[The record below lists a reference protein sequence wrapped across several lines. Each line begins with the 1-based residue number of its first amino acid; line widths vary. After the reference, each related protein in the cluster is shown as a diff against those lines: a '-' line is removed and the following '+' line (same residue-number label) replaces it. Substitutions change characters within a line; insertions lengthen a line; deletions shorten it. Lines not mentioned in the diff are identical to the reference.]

1 MSRARTAKAKTTS
14 TARHS
19 LTRPLCND
27 LSWAQVHKN
36 IIRIDISFKSMN
48 DSQWFLLRGDAHHD
62 NPHSDHEKQ
71 FEDLYEAQ
79 RRGAGIIDVGDLFC
93 AMGGRAD
100 PRRSRHGST
109 REEHVEA
116 ADYFDSLV
124 RHNAEFLRPYAR
136 NIIGIGMGNHE
147 TSVRKNQETDLTARL
162 VERINAK
169 EGTNIINAGYGCYYA
184 IAMQCFGRRTT
195 SWMHTYHGSGGGG
208 MMSFDTLRVRRQS
221 SFHPMADIL
230 VSGHVH
236 ERWALET
243 TRVVPA
249 SQNGVYTLTHE
260 PQWHVRTGT
269 YKQEFDMAGGFHFER
284 GAPPKP
290 IGAMWMKA
298 SIVTQRSP
306 TRDGRTTYPRFEF
319 TPT

>member
-1 MSRARTAKAKTTS
+1 M
-14 TARHS
+14 
-19 LTRPLCND
+19 
-27 LSWAQVHKN
+27 HKN
-36 IIRIDISFKSMN
+36 IIRIDMQFTSTMEP
-48 DSQWFLLRGDAHHD
+48 QWFLLRGDAHHD
-62 NPHSDHEKQ
+62 NPHSDHERQ
-71 FEDLYEAQ
+71 REDLEEAK

-100 PRRSRHGST
+100 PRRSRQGVT
-109 REEHVEA
+109 RAEHLEE

-124 RHNAEFLRPYAR
+124 RHNAAFLRPYAR

-162 VERINAK
+162 VERLNAL
-169 EGTNIINAGYGCYYA
+169 EGTSIINAGYGAYYA
-184 IAMQCFGRRTT
+184 LCFNYHGCCTT
-195 SWMHTYHGSGGGG
+195 SWMHTFHGSGGGG
-208 MMSFDTLRVRRQS
+208 MMSFDTLRVRRQA

-243 TRVVPA
+243 TRVVPTL
-249 SQNGVYTLTHE
+249 QNSIAMLRHE

-269 YKQEFDMAGGFHFER
+269 YKQEFDMSGGFHFER

-298 SIVTQRSP
+298 SIVHQRESD
-306 TRDGRTTYPRFEF
+306 RGRGARTMYPRFEF
-319 TPT
+319 IPT